1 MWYAAFDM
9 YLQGHVPAW
18 PINPHM
24 EENGSYYYRQLL
36 WRTST
41 ILTKASHWSLNACMD
56 RQNENNRHH
65 QSVTVLLASWSVAK
79 LIHPLLGFET
89 CQPDRLCHWS
99 VVCTIKLVSMSVGMT
114 PVEQV
119 AGLTN
124 SWNKSYASLV
134 NSCFFNG
141 ARLVSIFKQYL

>member
-41 ILTKASHWSLNACMD
+41 ILTKASTDPSMLAWTDKMRITGIIRVL
-56 RQNENNRHH
+56 
-65 QSVTVLLASWSVAK
+65 TVLLASWSVAK
-79 LIHPLLGFET
+79 IIHPLLGFET

>member
-1 MWYAAFDM
+1 MQHLICTCRGM
-9 YLQGHVPAW
+9 YLHDPLIHTWKKMAVTIIGNCFEEPPPYSQKHPTDPSMLAW
-18 PINPHM
+18 TDKMRIT
-24 EENGSYYYRQLL
+24 GIIRVL
-36 WRTST
+36 
-41 ILTKASHWSLNACMD
+41 
-56 RQNENNRHH
+56 
-65 QSVTVLLASWSVAK
+65 TVLLASWSVAK
-79 LIHPLLGFET
+79 IIHPLLGFET